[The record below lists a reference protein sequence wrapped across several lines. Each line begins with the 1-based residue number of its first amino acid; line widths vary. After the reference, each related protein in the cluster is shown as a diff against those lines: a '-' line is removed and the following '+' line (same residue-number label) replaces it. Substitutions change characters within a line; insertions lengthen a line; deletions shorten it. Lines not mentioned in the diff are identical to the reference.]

1 MSQREESFKVH
12 TVKENVLLFFPA
24 PRLFFSTV
32 LAALEE
38 GPRVLF
44 SHVSCSAEHEGERK
58 TKQQPWCLLP
68 ALTQDLLFLL
78 KDAHPRPPTILLNNS
93 INREAPLVSKET
105 SGPWVLQRAELEIT
119 PCPSGPIFRGL
130 GTLIVLLQ

>member
-1 MSQREESFKVH
+1 MFCIFSR
-12 TVKENVLLFFPA
+12 LLGYSSPPSWQLRRKGHERFSPMFPA
-24 PRLFFSTV
+24 PLSTR
-32 LAALEE
+32 
-38 GPRVLF
+38 GK
-44 SHVSCSAEHEGERK
+44 G
-58 TKQQPWCLLP
+58 KQNKQPWCLLP

-105 SGPWVLQRAELEIT
+105 SGSWVLQIAELEIT

>member
-12 TVKENVLLFFPA
+12 TVKENVLHFFSA

-32 LAALEE
+32 LAAPEE
-38 GPRVLF
+38 GPRALF
-44 SHVSCSAEHEGERK
+44 SHVSCSAEHTRGK
-58 TKQQPWCLLP
+58 GKQNKQPWCLLP

-93 INREAPLVSKET
+93 INREAPLVSRDF
-105 SGPWVLQRAELEIT
+105 WVLGA
-119 PCPSGPIFRGL
+119 PDS
-130 GTLIVLLQ
+130 